1 MTRYDDGLGRLGQWY
16 APVAD
21 AEARQGRPPAGE
33 LRYGWPTGI
42 AVGLMAITNILVVS
56 SLRLPF
62 LEPALGFWFLVL
74 HPAYLLYT
82 TSLWRRTS
90 VAERA
95 GYSLTATLLLLMLA
109 GLFFNTVLPLMG
121 IGRPLDPVPILVLGD
136 ALTLGLYAFR
146 HKFPA
151 EPGWLDDFRGFGRE
165 EGRVLT
171 SAGLSV
177 LLAVL
182 GANRL
187 NNGVGD
193 QVSIAALVAMV
204 ITLVL
209 LLAWQRRMRDGTISI
224 ALYLLSAALL
234 LMTSL
239 RGWYVAGHDIQSE
252 YHVFQLT
259 AAYGRWNIA
268 SYRDP
273 YNACLSITILPTEL
287 AQVAHVYG
295 PYIYKVFF
303 QLMFAVCPVLVY
315 SLARRYWS
323 RSTGILAVVYFV
335 GFPTFFT
342 DMPFL
347 NRQEIAFLFVC
358 VAFLAVTNPDWDQR
372 WRRLVFF
379 GSALGVELS
388 HYSTMYIFLG
398 TLLVGRTAGLAAGLV
413 QRLRHAPDG
422 PPKRRAPWA
431 VMSRTVGLGSVL
443 LLAVLV
449 LGWNGLAT
457 QTAGGAVTSAESA
470 VNGLIGSGGARSSDV
485 SYALLSGKSASPQ
498 AVLNAYYRAALKER
512 SGSADGT
519 YVPASV
525 VARYPTPAV
534 TEPSLALTRAGH
546 LLSDA
551 GIPVAG
557 LNGLIRQAAAQ
568 GEQLFAV
575 VAVIFFVVLWRL
587 RRQIGREFFFLC
599 VGSLGTV
606 AVITVF
612 PDLSVDYGVLR
623 AFQESLIL
631 TAPMLVSGSLIVF
644 SPLRDRW
651 APVAAAVVSVG
662 IFVSTSGLMPQILGG
677 YPAQLNLNNSGQYY
691 EIYYMQPQEV
701 AAVDWLENKPGTIT
715 DGVQGSY
722 APNRYEF
729 TSPRYVNGQESV
741 TDIYPPLV
749 RQSSWV
755 ILGYSTLQTGRA
767 TTTYDG
773 DLVTYAYPIEFL
785 QENKNLVYN
794 DGGAE
799 IYK

>member
-1 MTRYDDGLGRLGQWY
+1 MTRYDDRLGRLGQRH

-21 AEARQGRPPAGE
+21 AEARQGRPLAGE

-42 AVGLMAITNILVVS
+42 AVGLMAITNVLVVS
-56 SLRLPF
+56 GLRLPF

-74 HPAYLLYT
+74 HPTYLLYT
-82 TSLWRRTS
+82 TSVWRRPS
-90 VAERA
+90 VAERV

-109 GLFFNTVLPLMG
+109 GLLFNTVLPVIG
-121 IGRPLDPVPILVLGD
+121 IMRPLDAVPVLVLGD

-151 EPGWLDDFRGFGRE
+151 EPGWPNDFRGFGRE
-165 EGRVLT
+165 EGRVLIG
-171 SAGLSV
+171 AGLSV
-177 LLAVL
+177 VLAVL

-187 NNGVGD
+187 NNGAGD
-193 QVSIAALVAMV
+193 QVSAAALAAMV

-209 LLAWQRRMRDGTISI
+209 LLAWQSRMRDGTICI

-239 RGWYVAGHDIQSE
+239 RGWYVTGHDIQLE
-252 YHVFQLT
+252 YYVFQL
-259 AAYGRWNIA
+259 AEAHGRWSIA

-287 AQVAHVYG
+287 AQVAHVYS

-323 RSTGILAVVYFV
+323 SSAAILAVVYFV

-342 DMPFL
+342 DMPFI

-358 VAFLAVTNPDWDQR
+358 VAFLALTNPEWDQR
-372 WRRLVFF
+372 WRRFVFL

-388 HYSTMYIFLG
+388 HYSTMYILLG
-398 TLLVGRTAGLAAGLV
+398 TLLIGGGAELV
-413 QRLRHAPDG
+413 ARLVRRLHRAPDG
-422 PPKRRAPWA
+422 RPNTGRSWA

-443 LLAVLV
+443 LLAILAFA
-449 LGWNGLAT
+449 WNDLAT
-457 QTAGGAVTSAESA
+457 QTGSAALTTAEST
-470 VNGLIGSGGARSSDV
+470 VSGIIGQGGARSNDT
-485 SYALLSGKSASPQ
+485 SYGLLSGKEASPQ
-498 AVLNAYYRAALKER
+498 AVLNAYHQAALKDR

-519 YVPASV
+519 YVPVSV
-525 VARYPTPAV
+525 VAQYPTPTV
-534 TEPSLALTRAGH
+534 TEPSLPLTGAGRM
-546 LLSDA
+546 LSHV

-557 LNGLIRQAAAQ
+557 LNDLIRQAAAS
-568 GEQLFAV
+568 GEQLFAIV
-575 VAVIFFVVLWRL
+575 GLICFVVVRRL
-587 RRQIGREFFFLC
+587 RKRMGREFFFLC
-599 VGSLGTV
+599 VGSLGIV

-631 TAPMLVSGSLIVF
+631 IAPILVCGSLMIF
-644 SPLRDRW
+644 SPLRERW
-651 APVAAAVVSVG
+651 APAAAAAVCVG
-662 IFVSTSGLMPQILGG
+662 IFVSTSGLMPQVLGG
-677 YPAQLNLNNSGQYY
+677 YPAQLNLNNSGLYY
-691 EIYYMQPQEV
+691 EIYYIHPQEM
-701 AAVDWLENKPGTIT
+701 AAVGWLGGQPGATT
-715 DGVQGSY
+715 NNVQGSY
-722 APNRYEF
+722 SPNRYEF
-729 TSPRYVNGQESV
+729 TSTNY

-749 RQSSWV
+749 RRSSWL

-767 TTTYDG
+767 TTSYDG
-773 DLVTYAYPIEFL
+773 DLVTYAYPIAFL
-785 QENKNLVYN
+785 QDNKNLVYDN
-794 DGGAE
+794 GGAE

>member
-1 MTRYDDGLGRLGQWY
+1 MTGYDDGLGRPGQRY

-21 AEARQGRPPAGE
+21 AEARQGRPSAGE

-42 AVGLMAITNILVVS
+42 AVGLMAMTNILVVS
-56 SLRLPF
+56 GLRLPF

-74 HPAYLLYT
+74 HPTYLLYT
-82 TSLWRRTS
+82 TSVWRRTS
-90 VAERA
+90 VAERV
-95 GYSLTATLLLLMLA
+95 GYSLIATLLLLMLA
-109 GLFFNTVLPLMG
+109 GLFVNTVLPVIG
-121 IGRPLDPVPILVLGD
+121 IMRPLDAVPVLVLGD

-151 EPGWLDDFRGFGRE
+151 EPGWSDDFRGFGRE

-171 SAGLSV
+171 VAGLSV
-177 LLAVL
+177 VLAVL

-187 NNGVGD
+187 NNGAGD
-193 QVSIAALVAMV
+193 QVSAAALAAMV

-209 LLAWQRRMRDGTISI
+209 LLAWQSRMRDGTICI
-224 ALYLLSAALL
+224 ALYLLAAALL

-239 RGWYVAGHDIQSE
+239 RGWFITGSDIQLE
-252 YHVFQLT
+252 YYVFQL
-259 AAYGRWNIA
+259 AEAHGRWNIA

-273 YNACLSITILPTEL
+273 YNSCLSITILPTEL
-287 AQVAHVYG
+287 ARVARVYS

-323 RSTGILAVVYFV
+323 KFVAILAVVYFV

-342 DMPFL
+342 DMPFI

-358 VAFLAVTNPDWDQR
+358 VAFLAVTNPEWNQR

-379 GSALGVELS
+379 GSALGIELS
-388 HYSTMYIFLG
+388 HYSTMYTLLG
-398 TLLVGRTAGLAAGLV
+398 TLLIGCTAELVVRLVPRLHRTRDGRPNT
-413 QRLRHAPDG
+413 
-422 PPKRRAPWA
+422 RAPWA
-431 VMSRTVGLGSVL
+431 VMFRTVSLGSVL
-443 LLAVLV
+443 LLAVLAFA
-449 LGWNGLAT
+449 WNGLAT
-457 QTAGGAVTSAESA
+457 RTASGALTTAEST
-470 VNGLIGSGGARSSDV
+470 VSGLIGSGGARSNDT
-485 SYALLSGKSASPQ
+485 SYSLLPGKSASPQ
-498 AVLNAYYRAALKER
+498 AVLNAYRQAAFKER
-512 SGSADGT
+512 SGSGDDT
-519 YVPASV
+519 YIPGSV
-525 VARYPTPAV
+525 VARYPTPTV
-534 TEPSLALTRAGH
+534 TEPSLPLTGAGR
-546 LLSDA
+546 LLSNA

-557 LNGLIRQAAAQ
+557 LNDLIRQAAAR

-575 VAVIFFVVLWRL
+575 IGLVSFVAILRL
-587 RRQIGREFFFLC
+587 RRRIGREFFFLC

-606 AVITVF
+606 AVITVL

-631 TAPMLVSGSLIVF
+631 IAPMLVSGSLIIF

-662 IFVSTSGLMPQILGG
+662 IFVSTSGLMPQVLGG

-691 EIYYMQPQEV
+691 EIYYTHPQEA
-701 AAVDWLENKPGTIT
+701 AAVGWLESKPGVIT

-722 APNRYEF
+722 APDRYEF
-729 TSPRYVNGQESV
+729 TGPNY
-741 TDIYPPLV
+741 TDVFPPLV

-755 ILGYSTLQTGRA
+755 ILGYSTLHTGRA
-767 TTTYDG
+767 TTGYDG
-773 DLVTYAYPIEFL
+773 DLVTYAYPIGFL
-785 QENKNLVYN
+785 QGNKNLVYDN
-794 DGGAE
+794 GGAE